1 MADPEPLHINGIDGA
16 SGEYLLPPLPSDI
29 VARVAGGERLEKE
42 ELDELKARR
51 KAATEAYLGVIAGVD
66 PLKLAE
72 SGWGVI
78 FPHDIEPDVR
88 EALRPLLERRRAE
101 AAAVEPGRYR
111 EYVGPD
117 GHRPDDRST
126 TFLARHGVA
135 PGNPADPDLMPYYL
149 LLVGGPER
157 IPYRFQYQ
165 LDVSS
170 AVGRIAFDTAEEYAR
185 YAESV
190 VRTEAEARP
199 SPSNVFLGTRNPDDR
214 ATALSAEHLVAPLA
228 EGLAARFPG
237 RAIETLVG
245 EEQATKANLA
255 GVFHRETAPAFV
267 FTATHGMAFPNGDPR
282 QAPHQGAPLC
292 QEWPG
297 PLQWRQPIPQD
308 FYLAG
313 DDLTDQAAVEGTVVF
328 VFACYGAG
336 TPQHDDF
343 AEALGTPPQIAAGP
357 FVAGLPRRL
366 LGHPRGSALAV
377 VGHVE
382 RAWGYSFVW
391 PGIGSQLQVFDAAL
405 SELLRGVPVGHALEY
420 FSDRYAALTTDL
432 EALKEDAQFGATPDP
447 LEVSGLWTARNDAR
461 NYVLLGDPA
470 VRLAPMAA

>member
-1 MADPEPLHINGIDGA
+1 MADPEPLHLNGIDGA
-16 SGEYLLPPLPSDI
+16 SGEYLLPPLPPDV
-29 VARVAGGERLEKE
+29 VARVAGGERLEKD

-72 SGWGVI
+72 SGWGVVL
-78 FPHDIEPDVR
+78 PHDVEPDVLD
-88 EALRPLLERRRAE
+88 ALRPLLDHRRAE
-101 AAAVEPGRYR
+101 AAGLEEGRYR
-111 EYVGPD
+111 EYAGAD
-117 GHRPDDRST
+117 GYRPQDRST
-126 TFLARHGVA
+126 TFLARHGIA
-135 PGNPADPDLMPYYL
+135 PGNPADPDRMPYYL
-149 LLVGGPER
+149 LLVGGPDR
-157 IPYRFQYQ
+157 IPFRFQYQ
-165 LDVSS
+165 LDVSY
-170 AVGRIAFDTAEEYAR
+170 AVGRIAFDTAEEYGR

-190 VRTEAEARP
+190 VRAERGTRT
-199 SPSNVFLGTRNPDDR
+199 SPTSVFFGTRNPDDR

-228 EGLAARFPG
+228 EGLSERFPD
-237 RAIETLVG
+237 RTFETLVG
-245 EEQATKANLA
+245 EEATKAGLA
-255 GVFHRETAPAFV
+255 GAFHRQAVPAFV
-267 FTATHGMAFPNGDPR
+267 FTATHGMAFPRGDPR

-297 PLQWRQPIPQD
+297 PLHWRQPIPQD

-313 DDLTDQAAVEGTVVF
+313 DDVVDGAMVEGAVVF
-328 VFACYGAG
+328 LFACYGAG

-343 AEALGTPPQIAAGP
+343 ADSLGTPQEIAVGP

-391 PGIGSQLQVFDAAL
+391 PGIESQLQVFDSAL
-405 SELLRGVPVGHALEY
+405 TELLRGVPVGHAVEY

-432 EALKEDAQFGATPDP
+432 EALKEDARFGGTPDP

-470 VRLAPMAA
+470 VRIAPASG

>member
-16 SGEYLLPPLPSDI
+16 SGEYLLPPLPPGV
-29 VARVAGGERLEKE
+29 VARVAGGERLDKE

-66 PLKLAE
+66 PMKLAE
-72 SGWGVI
+72 SGWGVV
-78 FPHDIEPDVR
+78 FPHDIEPGVR
-88 EALRPLLERRRAE
+88 EALRPLLEHRRAE

-111 EYVGPD
+111 EYAGAD
-117 GHRPDDRST
+117 GHRPEDRST

-135 PGNPADPDLMPYYL
+135 PGNPADPDRMPYYL
-149 LLVGGPER
+149 MLVGGPER

-165 LDVSS
+165 LDVSF

-190 VRTEAEARP
+190 VRTEDEARP
-199 SPSNVFLGTRNPDDR
+199 SPSTVFVGTRNPDDR

-228 EGLAARFPG
+228 EGLTARFPE
-237 RAIETLVG
+237 RTLETMVG
-245 EEQATKANLA
+245 EEQATKANLV
-255 GVFHRETAPAFV
+255 GVFHREAAPAFV
-267 FTATHGMAFPNGDPR
+267 FTATHGMAFPNEDPR
-282 QAPHQGAPLC
+282 QEPHQGAPLC

-343 AEALGTPPQIAAGP
+343 ADAFGTPQEIAPGP
-357 FVAGLPRRL
+357 FVAALPQRL

-391 PGIGSQLQVFDAAL
+391 PGIGSQLQVFDSAL
-405 SELLRGVPVGHALEY
+405 TELLRGVPVGHAIEY

-432 EALKEDAQFGATPDP
+432 EALKEDARFGATPDP

-461 NYVLLGDPA
+461 NYVILGDPA
-470 VRLAPMAA
+470 VRLAPTAD

>member
-1 MADPEPLHINGIDGA
+1 MADPDLHLNGIDGA
-16 SGEYLLPPLPSDI
+16 TGEYLLPPLPPDV
-29 VARVAGGERLEKE
+29 VARVAGGERLEKQ
-42 ELDELKARR
+42 ELAELKARR
-51 KAATEAYLGVIAGVD
+51 QAADEVFLGVTADVD
-66 PLKLAE
+66 PTNLAE
-72 SGWGVI
+72 SGWGVV
-78 FPHDIEPDVR
+78 FPHDVEADVR
-88 EALRPLLERRRAE
+88 EALRPLLEHRQSE
-101 AAAVEPGRYR
+101 AAAVQPARYR
-111 EYVGPD
+111 EYAGPD
-117 GHRPDDRST
+117 GVRPDDRST

-149 LLVGGPER
+149 LLVGGPDR

-165 LDVSS
+165 LDVSH
-170 AVGRIAFDTAEEYAR
+170 AVGRIAFETAEGYAR

-190 VRTEAEARP
+190 VRAEREPRP
-199 SPSNVFLGTRNPDDR
+199 SSATVFFGTRNPDDR
-214 ATALSAEHLVAPLA
+214 ATALSAEHLVTPLA
-228 EGLAARFPG
+228 ESLSDRFPD
-237 RAIETLVG
+237 RAFETMIG
-245 EEQATKANLA
+245 DQATKANLA
-255 GVFHRETAPAFV
+255 AVFHRGAPPAFL
-267 FTATHGMAFPNGDPR
+267 FTATHGMAFPRGDER

-297 PLQWRQPIPQD
+297 PLRWRKPIPED

-313 DDLTDQAAVEGTVVF
+313 DDIGDDAVIGGMVAF
-328 VFACYGAG
+328 LFACYGAG

-343 AEALGTPPQIAAGP
+343 AEALGAPPEIAPHP
-357 FVAGLPRRL
+357 FLAGLPLRL

-405 SELLRGVPVGHALEY
+405 TELLRGVPVGHAAEY

-432 EALKEDAQFGATPDP
+432 EALKEDARFGDTPDP
-447 LEVSGLWTARNDAR
+447 LEMSGLWTARNDAR

-470 VRLAPMAA
+470 VRVAPATG

>member
-1 MADPEPLHINGIDGA
+1 
-16 SGEYLLPPLPSDI
+16 
-29 VARVAGGERLEKE
+29 VV
-42 ELDELKARR
+42 
-51 KAATEAYLGVIAGVD
+51 
-66 PLKLAE
+66 
-72 SGWGVI
+72 

-88 EALRPLLERRRAE
+88 EALRPLLDHRRAE
-101 AAAVEPGRYR
+101 AAAVQEVRFQ
-111 EYVGPD
+111 EYAGPD
-117 GHRPDDRST
+117 GYRPEDRST
-126 TFLARHGVA
+126 TFMVRHGMA
-135 PGNPADPDLMPYYL
+135 PGNPADPDRMPYYL
-149 LLVGGPER
+149 LLVGGPDR
-157 IPYRFQYQ
+157 IPFRFQYQ
-165 LDVSS
+165 LDVSF
-170 AVGRIAFDTAEEYAR
+170 AVGRIAFDTVEEYSR

-190 VRTEAEARP
+190 VRAEGETRAP
-199 SPSNVFLGTRNPDDR
+199 STSVFFGTRNPDDR

-228 EGLAARFPG
+228 EGLAARFPD
-237 RAIETLVG
+237 RAFETLVG
-245 EEQATKANLA
+245 EGEATKANLSA
-255 GVFHRETAPAFV
+255 AFHRDAAPAFV
-267 FTATHGMAFPNGDPR
+267 FTATHGMAFPKGDPR
-282 QAPHQGAPLC
+282 QASHQGAPLC

-313 DDLTDQAAVEGTVVF
+313 DDVADEATVAGAVVF
-328 VFACYGAG
+328 LFACYGAG

-343 AEALGTPPQIAAGP
+343 ADSLGTPPEIAAGP

-391 PGIGSQLQVFDAAL
+391 PGIGSQLQVFDSAFA
-405 SELLRGVPVGHALEY
+405 ELLRGVPVGHAVEY

-432 EALKEDAQFGATPDP
+432 EALKEEARFGGTPDP

-470 VRLAPMAA
+470 VRIAPASG

>member
-1 MADPEPLHINGIDGA
+1 MADAGELHINGIDGVT
-16 SGEYLLPPLPSDI
+16 GEYLLPPLPPDV
-29 VARVAGGERLEKE
+29 VARVAGGERLEKD
-42 ELDELKARR
+42 ELDELKARQR
-51 KAATEAYLGVIAGVD
+51 ASTEAYLGVVAGVD
-66 PLKLAE
+66 PTKLEE
-72 SGWGVI
+72 SGWGVV
-78 FPHDIEPDVR
+78 FPHDIEPEVL
-88 EALRPLLERRRAE
+88 EALRPLLDHRRAE

-111 EYVGPD
+111 EYAGPD
-117 GHRPDDRST
+117 GHRPEDRST
-126 TFLARHGVA
+126 TFLARHGIA
-135 PGNPADPDLMPYYL
+135 PGNPADPDRMPYYL
-149 LLVGGPER
+149 LLVGGPDR
-157 IPYRFQYQ
+157 IPFRFQYQ
-165 LDVSS
+165 LDVSF
-170 AVGRIAFDTAEEYAR
+170 AVGRISFDTAEEYGR

-190 VRTEAEARP
+190 VRSEREARP
-199 SPSNVFLGTRNPDDR
+199 SPSAVFLGTRNADDR
-214 ATALSAEHLVAPLA
+214 ATTLSAEHLVAPLA
-228 EGLAARFPG
+228 KGLSTRFQD
-237 RAIETLVG
+237 RTFEILVG
-245 EEQATKANLA
+245 EEQATKASLA
-255 GVFHRETAPAFV
+255 GAFHRETAPAFV
-267 FTATHGMAFPNGDPR
+267 FTATHGMAFPKGDPR

-313 DDLTDQAAVEGTVVF
+313 DDVADDARVDGAVVF
-328 VFACYGAG
+328 LFACYGAG

-343 AEALGTPPQIAAGP
+343 GDSLGTPPEIAPGA

-391 PGIGSQLQVFDAAL
+391 PGIGSQLQVFDSAL
-405 SELLRGVPVGHALEY
+405 TELLRGVPVGHAIEY

-432 EALKEDAQFGATPDP
+432 EALKEDARFGGTPDP

-470 VRLAPMAA
+470 VRMAPASG